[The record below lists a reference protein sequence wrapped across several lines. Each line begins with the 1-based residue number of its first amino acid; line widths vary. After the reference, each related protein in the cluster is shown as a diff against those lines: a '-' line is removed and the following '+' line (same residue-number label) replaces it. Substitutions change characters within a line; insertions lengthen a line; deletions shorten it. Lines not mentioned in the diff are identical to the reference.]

1 MKLHTKPLVAATLA
15 ALLPWAA
22 AQAVAPERPAPIY
35 REGEVLVRYRA
46 HAGTADIQSSK
57 ARLGL
62 AGKRIID
69 NRRTELLALPGF
81 TTTAAALQVLRADPA
96 VEHAEPNFRRF
107 RRAVVPNDTLFAQQW
122 GLQNTGQLNFG
133 AGPAGIPGADLNM
146 VEAWDANGDGTAD
159 RTGNP
164 SVIVAVI
171 DDAIQVSHPDLAPN
185 VVAGRNFIACQNAN
199 NPSPVSNAGQ
209 HGTWVSGCVA
219 ARGNSGSGVAGVAW
233 NTSLMPLKF
242 GFDTA
247 THLQA
252 LQYARDNGA
261 DIINASFGG
270 PGFSQMEADLIASLA
285 ADDILYVA
293 AAGNDD
299 SNTDV
304 AGLTFPANYDADN
317 IVAVAA
323 TGRQD
328 DITSFSQYG
337 PISTDVAAPG
347 LQVVSTAVNGNYSTA
362 PGVSGTSFSSPYT
375 AGVAALLKAHVTPAP
390 GFLEMKA
397 RLIESGTAVAG
408 ANPKRMT
415 SGGRVDAD
423 AALDMAARPAL
434 VITGVTF
441 DDGGNGVPDSGE
453 TLDVSFAVRN
463 LWQGAT
469 NVTATLAVDDADVT
483 VDSGQQA
490 LGAIAALD
498 TGTATF
504 QVTVAGG
511 ITEHRYLT
519 FTLSLAAD
527 GGYAAERSAR
537 AELGTLALGAEVS
550 QVFTIDGYDDFHAW
564 HVDVADGT
572 NKTLFLRTTTPA
584 GADVDLLVKSQVPP
598 QYNITVGINPEL
610 QFGFFCT
617 SGTEPDCQD
626 PDTEASAR
634 LDGVEE
640 VSIVN
645 PSAGTYHAVIVNFA
659 QMDTPLTY
667 TLEAELLDGDLR
679 PEESGFAFVPLVG
692 APPATLATS
701 NEVLITG
708 ISAPTSITVVGGE
721 YGINIGA
728 GGSFTALPGTIA
740 NNQTL
745 RLRALTGGLVGM
757 ARVQVTVGGV
767 TRTWTVNDQVL
778 PTGIP
783 SEEFCPRG
791 SGGRMPLPV
800 LLLLAIAG
808 LARRLRAA

>member
-1 MKLHTKPLVAATLA
+1 MTLKLHMKPFLAAAVA
-15 ALLPWAA
+15 ALLPWNAA
-22 AQAVAPERPAPIY
+22 LAVAPERRAPIY

-46 HAGTADIQSSK
+46 QASDADIQSAKSK
-57 ARLGL
+57 LGL
-62 AGKRIID
+62 AARRSID
-69 NRRTELLALPGF
+69 RRRTELLALPAF
-81 TTTAAALQVLRADPA
+81 TTTAAALEVLRADPT

-107 RRAVVPNDTLFAQQW
+107 RRAVVPDDTLFPQQW
-122 GLQNTGQLNFG
+122 ALWNTGQASFG
-133 AGPAGIPGADLNM
+133 TGPAGTPGADLNM
-146 VEAWDANGDGTAD
+146 TNAWDADNDGTAD
-159 RTGNP
+159 RTGDP

-171 DDAIQVSHPDLAPN
+171 DDAIQVAHPDLAPN
-185 VVAGRNFIACQNAN
+185 MLPGRNFIACQNAS
-199 NPSPVSNAGQ
+199 NPSPVSSAGQ

-219 ARGNSGSGVAGVAW
+219 GRGNNGSGVAGVAW

-252 LQYARDNGA
+252 IEYARDNGA

-270 PGFSQMEADLIASLA
+270 PGFSQLEADLIASLA

-304 AGLTFPANYDADN
+304 ARLTFPANYDADN

-323 TGRQD
+323 TNRQD
-328 DITSFSQYG
+328 DIASFSQYG

-347 LQVVSTAVNGNYSTA
+347 LEVVTTQFESIYATA

-397 RLIESGTAVAG
+397 RLIESGTSVAG
-408 ANPKRMT
+408 ANPRRMT

-423 AALDMAARPAL
+423 AALDMTARPAL

-441 DDGGNGVPDSGE
+441 DDGGNGVPDPGE

-490 LGAIAALD
+490 LGAIAALG
-498 TGTATF
+498 TATATF
-504 QVTVAGG
+504 QVTVADG

-527 GGYAAERSAR
+527 GGYAAQRSAR
-537 AELGTLALGAEVS
+537 AELGTLALGATVNQS
-550 QVFTIDGYDDFHAW
+550 FTTGGYDDFHAW
-564 HVDVADGT
+564 HVDVPDGS
-572 NKTLFLRTTTPA
+572 NKTLFLRTTTAVPA
-584 GADVDLLVKSQVPP
+584 DIDLLGKHQVPP

-617 SGTEPDCQD
+617 SGTEPDCED
-626 PDTEASAR
+626 PGTEVSAR

-645 PSAGTYHAVIVNFA
+645 PAAGTYHAVVVNFA
-659 QMDTPLTY
+659 QMATPLAY
-667 TLEAELLDGDLR
+667 TLEAELVDGDLR
-679 PEESGFAFVPLVG
+679 PDPFDFVPVGG
-692 APPATLATS
+692 APPSTLVTS
-701 NEVLITG
+701 SEVLIRG
-708 ISAPTSITVVGGE
+708 ISAPAPVTVTGGT
-721 YGINIGA
+721 YRIDDGV
-728 GGSFTALPGTIA
+728 FTAQPGTIA
-740 NNQTL
+740 NNQRL
-745 RLRALTGGLVGM
+745 RLQALTGGLLGA

-767 TRTWTVNDQVL
+767 TRTWLVNDQVL

-783 SEEFCPRG
+783 SEEFCPRDT
-791 SGGRMPLPV
+791 SGRMPLPA
-800 LLLLAIAG
+800 LLLFAIAA
-808 LARRLRAA
+808 LARRRRAA